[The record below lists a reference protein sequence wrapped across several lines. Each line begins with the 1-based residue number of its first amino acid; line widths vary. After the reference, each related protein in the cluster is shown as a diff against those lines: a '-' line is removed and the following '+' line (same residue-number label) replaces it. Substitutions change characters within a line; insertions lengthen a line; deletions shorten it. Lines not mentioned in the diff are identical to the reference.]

1 MNIINV
7 NGIQTGYQDKII
19 IEDLSLNITKGSI
32 TTIIG
37 ENGCGKSTLLK
48 TIGRILKPNV
58 GDITVNEMN
67 IHNTSTKE
75 IAKVIGML
83 PQSPTAPS
91 GLSVGEIVEYGRFP
105 HKKANG
111 KLDAEDH
118 EIIDWALTK
127 TNLLQFKDR
136 NIQALSGGQR
146 QRVWIA
152 MVLAQKTEVILLDE
166 PTTYLD
172 MAYQLEVLQLV
183 KELNE
188 EHHIT
193 VIMVL
198 HDINHASR
206 FSHELVMLRAG
217 AIVAQGTPQET
228 MTADILRKVFLI
240 EATMVTLP
248 NTDIPVCL
256 SYELL
261 KEHNNQKD
269 TLSNEDEEGG
279 LPCQQAL

>member
-1 MNIINV
+1 MSIINIK
-7 NGIQTGYQDKII
+7 GIQTGYESKII
-19 IEDLSLNITKGSI
+19 IEELSLTIERESI

-48 TIGRILKPNV
+48 TIGRILKPTK
-58 GDITVNEMN
+58 GEITVNNMN
-67 IHNTSTKE
+67 IHTTSTKE
-75 IAKVIGML
+75 IAKIIGML
-83 PQSPTAPS
+83 PQSPSAPS

-105 HKKANG
+105 HKKSNG
-111 KLDAEDH
+111 KLDKEDH

-127 TNLLQFKDR
+127 TNLIQFKDR

-152 MVLAQKTEVILLDE
+152 MVLAQKTDVILLDE

-183 KELNE
+183 KELNRQQK
-188 EHHIT
+188 IT

-206 FSHELVMLRAG
+206 FSDELVMLRNG
-217 AIVAQGTPQET
+217 AIIAQGTPQET
-228 MTADILRKVFLI
+228 MTADTLRKVFLI
-240 EATMVTLP
+240 DATIVTLP
-248 NTDIPVCL
+248 NSDIPVCL

-261 KEHNNQKD
+261 KDK
-269 TLSNEDEEGG
+269 
-279 LPCQQAL
+279 